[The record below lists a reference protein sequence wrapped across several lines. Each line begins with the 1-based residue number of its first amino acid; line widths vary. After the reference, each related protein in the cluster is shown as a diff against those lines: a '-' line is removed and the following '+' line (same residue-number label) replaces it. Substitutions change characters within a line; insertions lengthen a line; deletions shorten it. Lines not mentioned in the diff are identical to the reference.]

1 MSVAE
6 EERQRLRERTADVVV
21 TDVSMGGP
29 VRWPVDWS
37 AAWVGA
43 LAALATALVIGLIAI
58 ALGLHK
64 TGPAPGIPS
73 WREFGMGALIFSV
86 LGGFFAFVVGGWVA
100 AKVSGW
106 RRSEP
111 AILHAAIAWLIA
123 VPILLLLAA
132 LGAGNLL
139 GSWFG
144 GLGGVPTWA
153 TPAGPVTDP
162 NAATAARNA
171 ALGAVTTLLLGLVGS
186 VLGGWLGSG
195 EPMHPTY
202 HKRRGHLRAA

>member
-111 AILHAAIAWLIA
+111 
-123 VPILLLLAA
+123 
-132 LGAGNLL
+132 GAR
-139 GSWFG
+139 
-144 GLGGVPTWA
+144 T
-153 TPAGPVTDP
+153 
-162 NAATAARNA
+162 
-171 ALGAVTTLLLGLVGS
+171 
-186 VLGGWLGSG
+186 
-195 EPMHPTY
+195 
-202 HKRRGHLRAA
+202 RRRRPR